1 MFYLIKKYEKTS
13 WTFDLVKKKNLIKR
27 AILKIIWRGKAKKL
41 RWKYGIK
48 YPSREGIFVI
58 FGYPA
63 VEYKKG
69 LKRTFASVT
78 IANG

>member
-1 MFYLIKKYEKTS
+1 VFYLIKKYEKTS
-13 WTFDLVKKKNLIKR
+13 WTFHLVKKKKLIKR

-41 RWKYGIK
+41 RLKYGIK

-69 LKRTFASVT
+69 VKRTFASVT